1 PRVGGSTDPNSP
13 LDINKTVDILARNN
27 PSLAMPLLQMQLQNQ
42 YGQQDAA
49 ASNAAGAA
57 AHGGPQV
64 AQGQPQ
70 ASVPASGPSGSPVPS
85 RMPSAQQ
92 PTIMSILAAQ
102 GIPNDQLGAAAAS
115 LGRQL
120 AENGAPPIGPTDP
133 IDTRDPR
140 IANILGP
147 AIGQLK
153 RMNLGQVQPSQPGDN
168 AAPAMTPAQRIA
180 QGAAAAA
187 PQSVANGQADAA
199 PTPDTDPENAAR
211 LASAANKNRAAD
223 ALQVR
228 AIANARVNPKAAD
241 IMQKQVD
248 SLRSEA
254 KVDIDAVNADVA
266 RTTEQKNAE
275 AAGRASPEAATVRA
289 EELKAEVDRS
299 NKVYGGAQAAAS
311 QYQRDLKPYLD
322 VTRSILSQP
331 GMYSGLGSGASL
343 AINRVRAALGDQ
355 KAAMLQEALQK
366 ITASSVLSQINT

>member
-1 PRVGGSTDPNSP
+1 MSSAWDYYGGVAVPPTAAYGPPKVDFSNVGNLLQDFVQGRQEGRAEDQANAFRNGIPRVGGSTDPNSP

-49 ASNAAGAA
+49 ASNAAGIA

-92 PTIMSILAAQ
+92 PTIMSILQ
-102 GIPNDQLGAAAAS
+102 GNGIPNDQWEAAGAS
-115 LGRQL
+115 LSRQL
-120 AENGAPPIGPTDP
+120 GVGLTDP
-133 IDTRDPR
+133 IDTSDPQVKNVL
-140 IANILGP
+140 IP
-147 AIGQLK
+147 ALARLRGI
-153 RMNLGQVQPSQPGDN
+153 GQVQSPQPGDN

-223 ALQVR
+223 ALQAR

-248 SLRSEA
+248 SLRTEA
-254 KVDIDAVNADVA
+254 KTDIDAVNADVA

-275 AAGRASPEAATVRA
+275 AAGRASPEAATVR
-289 EELKAEVDRS
+289 
-299 NKVYGGAQAAAS
+299 
-311 QYQRDLKPYLD
+311 
-322 VTRSILSQP
+322 
-331 GMYSGLGSGASL
+331 
-343 AINRVRAALGDQ
+343 
-355 KAAMLQEALQK
+355 
-366 ITASSVLSQINT
+366 